1 MREGWDYVVIGAG
14 SSGCVMAERLSSD
27 PSKRVL
33 LLEAGGADTSPL
45 IHMPKGVGKLASDP
59 RHAWV
64 FPVDQPRLPDLPA
77 SEAWVRGKGL
87 GGSSSIN
94 GMIWVRGRPE
104 DYDRWEQRG
113 CVGWGGSAMT
123 AAFQAIED
131 HELGA
136 GDGRGVGGPV
146 PISTGTYRYPLAEA
160 MIAAGQSMG
169 LPRKED
175 LNGGGTEGIGYYA
188 HNILRGR
195 RQSAAV
201 AFLRPARQ
209 RRNLE
214 IRTQVLVDRIVF
226 EDGRAVAVE
235 AQVRGQPQR
244 FAVRGEVILSA
255 GAMASPAILQ
265 RSGVGPGELLTR
277 LGIPLVADRP
287 GVGQHLQDHLGFS
300 MTYRLQGSAGN
311 NREFRG
317 LGLVKN
323 SLRYAL
329 SRSGPLATG
338 PFEVGGFVRLDP
350 ASDRPDLQLFG
361 SAFTFQPKRN
371 SNPNFPVQQGT
382 VEREPGF
389 TVYSQLLHLDS
400 EGSLNISARDPQAP
414 LSIAPNWLTSKADQ
428 QAAIAAVRYVRE
440 LMAQPA
446 IAGFISHEKF
456 PGSAVDSNAEVL
468 DTFRRLSRCGTHA
481 VGTCRMGGS
490 EEDVCDPQLRVRGVT
505 GVRVVDC
512 SVMPELV
519 SGNTNAPAMALAWH
533 AAGLI
538 IEEQRQ

>member
-33 LLEAGGADTSPL
+33 LLEAGGPDTSPL
-45 IHMPKGVGKLASDP
+45 IHMPKGIGKLASDP

-277 LGIPLVADRP
+277 LGIPLVAGRP
-287 GVGQHLQDHLGFS
+287 GVGRHLQDHLGFS

-350 ASDRPDLQLFG
+350 AGDRPDLQLFG